1 MVDVVITGRY
11 SDGRRL
17 TYGGHEP
24 IVRGVAVVSTSGY
37 NRGFKDVIWAGLGV
51 DQPGWDQ

>member
-17 TYGGHEP
+17 AYGGNET
-24 IVRGVAVVSTSGY
+24 IVGGVAVVSAAGY
-37 NRGFKDVIWAGLGV
+37 YGGLEDVIWAGLGV
-51 DQPGWDQ
+51 DQPG